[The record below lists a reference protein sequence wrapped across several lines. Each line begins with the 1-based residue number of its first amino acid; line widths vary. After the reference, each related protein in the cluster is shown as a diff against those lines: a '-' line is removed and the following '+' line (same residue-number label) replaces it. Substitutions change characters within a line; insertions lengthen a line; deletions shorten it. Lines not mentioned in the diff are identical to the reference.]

1 MSPTNSEGAFFDI
14 MRQKFIER
22 TVDKIEMPAIIDSG
36 VRSRSFLSLLKAP
49 IKFAVLSPLRKLKKF
64 LRLTLNTKCR
74 YKFHDRRKNSSTLII
89 ILAGYKPFLW
99 DDVFA
104 RISAFAPADSDV
116 CIISSGKYD
125 DTLAGIAEKNA
136 WSYLSI
142 KRNCVQL
149 AQNKAILLHPSA
161 EFIYKIDEDIF
172 TTKNSFSVMMNTY
185 RKVIADG
192 IYEPGFVAP
201 LLPINAYGH
210 VRVLAKLGLSKV
222 YEEKFDK
229 AGYFRVRTHM
239 IDTNPEAAKFFWGKG
254 GFVPLIDEMDER
266 FYSDELEY
274 RACPIRFSIGFILF
288 RRETW
293 QKMGMF
299 TVPFK
304 GAGMGNDE
312 VQICSRAMS
321 SSEAVIVAENTA
333 AGHLSFG
340 PQNAAMKEYYLQ
352 NREKFRLPEK

>member
-1 MSPTNSEGAFFDI
+1 M
-14 MRQKFIER
+14 
-22 TVDKIEMPAIIDSG
+22 
-36 VRSRSFLSLLKAP
+36 SLLKAP
-49 IKFAVLSPLRKLKKF
+49 IRFAVLSPLRKIKKF
-64 LRLTLNTKCR
+64 LGHTLKTKCR
-74 YKFHDRRKNSSTLII
+74 CKFHDRQKNSSTLII

-99 DDVFA
+99 DDVFR
-104 RISAFAPADSDV
+104 RIKAFAPADADV

-125 DTLAGIAEKNA
+125 DTLAGIAEKNC
-136 WSYLSI
+136 WSYLST

-172 TTKNSFSVMMNTY
+172 TTRNSFSVMMDTY

-201 LLPINAYGH
+201 LLPINAYAH
-210 VRVLAKLGLSKV
+210 VRVLEKLGLTEIYAQKF
-222 YEEKFDK
+222 EKPKYYSGRSRKIEAD
-229 AGYFRVRTHM
+229 
-239 IDTNPEAAKFFWGKG
+239 PEAAKFFWGDG
-254 GFVPLIDEMDER
+254 GFVPPIDDMAGR
-266 FYSDELEY
+266 FYSDKLEY

-299 TVPFK
+299 AVPLR
-304 GAGMGNDE
+304 GSGMGGDE

-340 PQNAAMKEYYLQ
+340 LQNKAMKEYYLQ
-352 NREKFRLPEK
+352 HREKFRLPEK